1 MHMRAKMN
9 RSWLFGLS
17 LCVVLGIG
25 CEKTEE
31 EPSGT
36 AAAPIEPAE
45 PAPLLPAA
53 PTPPAGARVFFIEP
67 TDGAEVK
74 GPAVDGKVS
83 LTVKMGAENIAVE
96 EAGKQAQGAGHHHLI
111 VDGEFV
117 AMGAVVPKDD
127 THLHYG
133 KGQTEATVMLT
144 PGEHALTLQFA
155 DGAHMSYGPQ
165 LSANIKVKVVATP

>member
-1 MHMRAKMN
+1 MN
-9 RSWLFGLS
+9 KSWLSGLS
-17 LCVVLGIG
+17 LCVALGVG

-31 EPSGT
+31 QPSGM
-36 AAAPIEPAE
+36 AAALEQAE
-45 PAPLLPAA
+45 PTPAPAPAPAPPAA
-53 PTPPAGARVFFIEP
+53 PTPPTGARVFFVEP
-67 TDGAEVK
+67 ADSAEVK

-83 LTVKMGAENIAVE
+83 VTVKMGAENIAVA
-96 EAGKQAQGAGHHHLI
+96 EAGKQVQGAGHHHLI

-117 AMGAVVPKDD
+117 AMGSVVAKDD

-144 PGEHALTLQFA
+144 PGEHVLTLQFA
-155 DGAHMSYGPQ
+155 DGAHISYGPT